1 MHLKNVKQGESNLY
15 CFVIG
20 SARIMKDKI
29 FDALGRSPFS
39 ISIKIG
45 SLKKLLFKN
54 GFYTKFVFK
63 ANFMVVWGGGLG
75 TNFGF

>member
-1 MHLKNVKQGESNLY
+1 MYFGRHGDHPHWKTRNCKLYLSTSVNVKT
-15 CFVIG
+15 
-20 SARIMKDKI
+20 
-29 FDALGRSPFS
+29 
-39 ISIKIG
+39 G

>member
-1 MHLKNVKQGESNLY
+1 MNLQNTITNALIMISVKT
-15 CFVIG
+15 
-20 SARIMKDKI
+20 
-29 FDALGRSPFS
+29 
-39 ISIKIG
+39 G